1 MNTVHSVQCTVQTDG
16 RSAVQASAAN
26 KHEHKRKKVP
36 RRTRFGAVRCGAV
49 RCCAVRCGALGAVY
63 DVQCVVAEQ
72 PFLLFFSLLPFFP
85 SSLLSSFLLPSS
97 FFLPACLAFLP
108 SFLPSCA
115 HTHCTISW
123 GYVAQTDKQTDRR
136 NPPTLPHNH
145 TTHNQPT
152 PSAFA
157 SKPSKGRSKNNQS
170 KPSQAKP
177 S

>member
-1 MNTVHSVQCTVQTDG
+1 MNTVHSVQCRLTDG
-16 RSAVQASAAN
+16 VQCKQVQRTNMSTNGRKFLAVHGSV
-26 KHEHKRKKVP
+26 RC
-36 RRTRFGAVRCGAV
+36 GAVRCGAV
-49 RCCAVRCGALGAVY
+49 RCGAVRW
-63 DVQCVVAEQ
+63 VQCMMYSV
-72 PFLLFFSLLPFFP
+72 LLLSSLFFFSFFFSLLPFFP

-115 HTHCTISW
+115 HTHCTMSW